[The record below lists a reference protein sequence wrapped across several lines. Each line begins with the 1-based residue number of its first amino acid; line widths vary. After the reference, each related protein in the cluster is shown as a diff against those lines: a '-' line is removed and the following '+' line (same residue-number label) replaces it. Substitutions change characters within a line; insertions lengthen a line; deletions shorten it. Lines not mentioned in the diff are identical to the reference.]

1 MEVMCEIFFR
11 IFAKINIGVMIIAN
25 PIYDTVFKYMMSDS
39 KVARTFLSAIIG
51 EKIVELDFTST
62 EYTLKTGVEKSQID
76 RTLEQITVCRFDFA
90 AKIET
95 ENGACKT
102 VIIELQKA
110 KFATDIMRFRRYL
123 GAMYQSAENTYD
135 KRRVKARQI
144 YCIYLLNYE
153 IGLSDSPII
162 KVDYTVSDLT
172 TGEELDNKNE
182 FIESLNH
189 KSWIVQVKQLKAKRR
204 NELENLLSIFDQDN
218 ISENEH
224 ILNIDES
231 QFPKEYQHIT
241 RKLREAYESK
251 QVREEMQ
258 MEDDYIN
265 ELLMKDEI
273 IAEKDKS
280 LEEKDKSLAEKDKTI
295 TEKDKSLEEKDKS
308 LAEKEKSLAEKDKTI
323 TEKDKSLAEKDKTI
337 TEKDKSLEEK
347 EKSLA
352 EKEKSLAEKDKKIAE
367 LEKRLG
373 NLTK

>member
-1 MEVMCEIFFR
+1 
-11 IFAKINIGVMIIAN
+11 MIIAN

-51 EKIVELDFTST
+51 EEIVELDFTST

-95 ENGACKT
+95 KSGAYKT
-102 VIIELQKA
+102 IIIELQKA

-123 GAMYQSAENTYD
+123 GTMYQSVENTSD
-135 KRRVKARQI
+135 RHRVKARQI

-153 IGLSDSPII
+153 IGLSDRPII
-162 KVDYTVSDLT
+162 KVDYIVSDLT
-172 TGEELDNKNE
+172 TGEELDSKNE
-182 FIESLNH
+182 FIESLHH
-189 KSWIVQVKQLKAKRR
+189 KSWVIQVRQLKEKRR
-204 NELENLLSIFDQDN
+204 TELENLLSIFDPDN
-218 ISENEH
+218 ITEDRH

-231 QFPKEYQHIT
+231 QFSKEYQHII

-273 IAEKDKS
+273 IAER
-280 LEEKDKSLAEKDKTI
+280 DKSLAEKDKI
-295 TEKDKSLEEKDKS
+295 IEEDK
-308 LAEKEKSLAEKDKTI
+308 KSLAEKDKSLAG
-323 TEKDKSLAEKDKTI
+323 KDKE
-337 TEKDKSLEEK
+337 
-347 EKSLA
+347 
-352 EKEKSLAEKDKKIAE
+352 IAE
-367 LEKRLG
+367 LKRLYG
-373 NLTK
+373 VK

>member
-1 MEVMCEIFFR
+1 
-11 IFAKINIGVMIIAN
+11 MIIAN

-39 KVARTFLSAIIG
+39 RVANTFLSAIIG

-95 ENGACKT
+95 ENGDYKT

-123 GAMYQSAENTYD
+123 GTMYQSSENTYD
-135 KRRVKARQI
+135 KNRIKARQI

-162 KVDYTVSDLT
+162 KVDYVVSDLT
-172 TGEELDNKNE
+172 TGEELDRKNE

-189 KSWIVQVKQLKAKRR
+189 KSWIIQVRQLKEKRR

-218 ISENEH
+218 ISNDKH
-224 ILNIDES
+224 ILNVEES
-231 QFPKEYQHIT
+231 QFSTEYQHII

-251 QVREEMQ
+251 KVREEMQ

-273 IAEKDKS
+273 IAENQKTIAENQKTI
-280 LEEKDKSLAEKDKTI
+280 AEKDKTI
-295 TEKDKSLEEKDKS
+295 AENQKSL
-308 LAEKEKSLAEKDKTI
+308 
-323 TEKDKSLAEKDKTI
+323 
-337 TEKDKSLEEK
+337 LEQQK
-347 EKSLA
+347 R
-352 EKEKSLAEKDKKIAE
+352 IAE
-367 LEKRLG
+367 LERQLKD
-373 NLTK
+373 K

>member
-1 MEVMCEIFFR
+1 
-11 IFAKINIGVMIIAN
+11 MIIAN

-39 KVARTFLSAIIG
+39 KVAKTFLSAIIG
-51 EKIVELDFTST
+51 EKIVELEFTST

-95 ENGACKT
+95 EIGDFKT

-123 GAMYQSAENTYD
+123 GTMYQSVENTYD
-135 KRRVKARQI
+135 KHRVKARQI

-162 KVDYTVSDLT
+162 KVDYIVSDLT
-172 TGEELDNKNE
+172 TGEELDRKNE

-189 KSWIVQVKQLKAKRR
+189 KSWIVQVRQLKAKRR
-204 NELENLLSIFDQDN
+204 NELENLLSIFDPDN
-218 ISENEH
+218 ITEDKH
-224 ILNIDES
+224 ILNIDER
-231 QFPKEYQHIT
+231 QFPQEYQHII

-280 LEEKDKSLAEKDKTI
+280 LAEKDKSLAEKDK
-295 TEKDKSLEEKDKS
+295 S
-308 LAEKEKSLAEKDKTI
+308 LA
-323 TEKDKSLAEKDKTI
+323 EKDKSLAEKDKI
-337 TEKDKSLEEK
+337 IEDDK
-347 EKSLA
+347 
-352 EKEKSLAEKDKKIAE
+352 KSLAEKDREIAE
-367 LEKRLG
+367 LKRLYG
-373 NLTK
+373 VK